1 MVVDVATDVAAPW
14 CTAIQYLGF
23 YMIGGEKSPKARI
36 IYENKN
42 VLSVGIGSMG
52 ELGEHMSVSSEVF
65 NSLAIEEPEFCIYY
79 SAEAG

>member
-1 MVVDVATDVAAPW
+1 
-14 CTAIQYLGF
+14 
-23 YMIGGEKSPKARI
+23 MIGGEKSPKARI

-52 ELGEHMSVSSEVF
+52 ELGEHMSVSSEV